1 MRVGNRRILIIG
13 AGVGGSAAAIALR
26 RAGLEPEVHEAK
38 SRQATQ
44 YGGCY
49 VLWYAGVLSLGRLG
63 LADQAYARGHR
74 LARFEMCDAHGRVLN
89 SLDMAARGKTL
100 GATPVAIRRADLL
113 NILYEELGEESLTLN
128 STFRGMSADSRGVT
142 ATFTD
147 GRTERCA
154 VLVGADGLDS
164 RVRAHLH
171 GLTPAKYPGYAHWS
185 GIAENEAGA
194 PADTFRVLHGKG
206 ARFAF
211 FHLGGGRVCW
221 WCVRNA
227 PEGPAGDS
235 LGSYQALTTFFGDW
249 EPTVPGLLA
258 ATPPDAI
265 HRRDTL
271 DRPLQRIWGKGRVTL
286 LGDAAHAMTFNLGQG
301 AGTSLTD
308 AVTLAGH
315 LSGGSPV
322 ISALRAYER
331 ARRSVT
337 LPLVLASRQVGGSAA
352 WGGRFGPALNNA
364 VLRSIGPKVTPG
376 LLELDARSH
385 ATLSR
390 TAGTAVG

>member
-1 MRVGNRRILIIG
+1 MRIGNRRILIIG
-13 AGVGGSAAAIALR
+13 AGIGGCTAALALR
-26 RAGLEPEVHEAK
+26 RAGLEVGLYEAR
-38 SRQATQ
+38 SRQGTQ

-49 VLWYAGVLSLGRLG
+49 VLWYAGVMSLARLG
-63 LADQAYARGHR
+63 LAEAAYERGYQ
-74 LARFEMCDAHGRVLN
+74 LARFEMCDARGQVLT
-89 SLDMAARGKTL
+89 SVDMETRGQSL
-100 GATPVAIRRADLL
+100 GAMPIAIRRVDLL
-113 NILYEELGEESLTLN
+113 NILYEELGADGLTPN
-128 STFRGMSADSRGVT
+128 STFRGMSEDSRGVT

-147 GRTERCA
+147 GRAERGA

-171 GLTPAKYPGYAHWS
+171 GLEPARYPGYAHWS
-185 GIAENEAGA
+185 GIAETDAGA
-194 PADTFRVLHGKG
+194 PARVFRILHGKG

-221 WCVRNA
+221 WCVRSA
-227 PEGPAGDS
+227 PEGPAGDE
-235 LGSYQALTTFFGDW
+235 LGSYQALTAFFRDW
-249 EPTVPGLLA
+249 EPTAPALLA

-265 HRRDTL
+265 HRRNTM
-271 DRPLQRIWGKGRVTL
+271 DRPWMRSWGRGRVTL

-308 AVTLAGH
+308 GVTLADH
-315 LSGGSPV
+315 LAGSIGA

-337 LPLVLASRQVGGSAA
+337 LPLMVASRRVGESAA
-352 WGGRFGPALNNA
+352 WGGPLGPALNTA
-364 VLRSIGPKVTPG
+364 VLRRVAPKVTAR

-385 ATLSR
+385 AGLSR
-390 TAGTAVG
+390 